1 MNAMFNL
8 EQSILKWRQGM
19 LAAGIKTPVPLEE
32 LEGHLREEIEAQVQ
46 LGRSEP
52 AAFAAAVASVG
63 GAPGVRAEFAKIAE
77 PGTAREEIFMGIV
90 LVVAA
95 ILIPVFVAGS
105 VWHKRTD
112 MTTGQLLSNLTALA
126 TFAGS
131 IWAGRLGYRRFPVIG
146 SKLTRDI
153 IGGAA
158 VGLVALWWGVFLRV
172 IAPRYDF
179 TMMEF
184 LAVFMWAFFTPAGV
198 WLGVVFGL
206 DMAARKSSATLMAEV

>member
-1 MNAMFNL
+1 M
-8 EQSILKWRQGM
+8 
-19 LAAGIKTPVPLEE
+19 
-32 LEGHLREEIEAQVQ
+32 LEGGGAEALDGAEFFQER
-46 LGRSEP
+46 GF